1 MRGKCSSHYL
11 FYIKLLTMQIKGGIT
26 LSKKLKKFLIETVLI
41 GILVF
46 AINSMAIK
54 ITNRAEEYLIIS
66 LIATL
71 IFIAGRTVGYFWQQH
86 MLGRISI
93 FLFGMIAVVIIL
105 HKNGIGWRQD
115 AVEDSVRSMGVILN
129 FILGLIS
136 I

>member
-1 MRGKCSSHYL
+1 
-11 FYIKLLTMQIKGGIT
+11 MQIKGGIT

-46 AINSMAIK
+46 AINVISIK
-54 ITNRAEEYLIIS
+54 ITNKSEEYLIIS

-86 MLGRISI
+86 MLGRMLV

-105 HKNGIGWRQD
+105 HKNGIGWKRD
-115 AVEDSVRSMGVILN
+115 AVEVSFRSMCAIMN
-129 FILGLIS
+129 FMFGLIS

>member
-1 MRGKCSSHYL
+1 
-11 FYIKLLTMQIKGGIT
+11 MQIKGGIT

-46 AINSMAIK
+46 AINVISIK
-54 ITNRAEEYLIIS
+54 ITNKSEEYLIIS

-71 IFIAGRTVGYFWQQH
+71 IFIAGRTVGYFWKQH
-86 MLGRISI
+86 MLGRMLV

-115 AVEDSVRSMGVILN
+115 AVEDSFISMCAIMN
-129 FILGLIS
+129 FMFGLIS

>member
-1 MRGKCSSHYL
+1 MFLSL
-11 FYIKLLTMQIKGGIT
+11 FVSYKIINKTNKGGIT
-26 LSKKLKKFLIETVLI
+26 LSKRLKRFLMENVII
-41 GILVF
+41 SILVF

-54 ITNRAEEYLIIS
+54 ITNMAEEYLIIS

>member
-1 MRGKCSSHYL
+1 M
-11 FYIKLLTMQIKGGIT
+11 
-26 LSKKLKKFLIETVLI
+26 SKKLKKFLIETVLI
-41 GILVF
+41 SILVF
-46 AINSMAIK
+46 AINAISIK
-54 ITNRAEEYLIIS
+54 ITNMAEEYLIIS